1 MEEKKENPFQPGE
14 KGFAFFLLIF
24 GGFFFYQSILMY
36 QQAPGASSYA
46 AVPLFVS
53 GLIVVFSIAIIIS
66 DWKKA
71 SKNHGL
77 SFGEVVKQTMKYILP
92 MDVLVIVI
100 FILLYCMALYLSLGF
115 VYVTPVFLWAG
126 MSYLMRKNY
135 VKNLLLTGLCMAFI
149 LLVFSY
155 MFSVVLP

>member
-24 GGFFFYQSILMY
+24 GGIFFYQSILMY
-36 QQAPGASSYA
+36 QKEPGASSYA

-53 GLIVVFSIAIIIS
+53 GLIVIFSIAIIIS

-71 SKNHGL
+71 SQNHGL
-77 SFGEVVKQTMKYILP
+77 SFGGVLKQTMKYMLP
-92 MDVLVIVI
+92 TDVLVT
-100 FILLYCMALYLSLGF
+100 FALILLYCAALYLGLGF
-115 VYVTPVFLWAG
+115 VYATPVFLWIS

-135 VKNLLLTGLCMAFI
+135 VKNLLWTGLCMAFI